1 MSIDFLGTF
10 PQSSVETG
18 TAGFCIGGVSVG
30 IVGSPRDIDFALV
43 PSLESFRDEA
53 PFPDISVRVDWLP
66 RLPAA
71 PAHELFDSGCTWRL
85 YEEEEAGFRFDFYI
99 AGLGRL
105 PYKALM
111 IDRRFCVAR
120 LRMSQEVTAGMTHSL
135 SPLAYPLDELLIM
148 HRLTQEKAI
157 ELHGCGIVRADGS
170 GNLFVGHS
178 GAGKSTTTRLWTA
191 REDVEVLSDD
201 RIIVRRD
208 EGRSEVETPCG
219 AANAGEGKG
228 ILRPRDCSASRNNH
242 LAQDDGARDDRARE
256 QLAETQV
263 PRVARDDKA
272 RKEVPCVTRD
282 DKTFRARDDKTFP
295 APDDRTFRS
304 AQDRDDK
311 GGGKKSGMRMY
322 GTPWH
327 GEAMYASPGSA
338 PLARIFVLQHGHGNV
353 LTQLSPSQAVAELFA
368 RSFVPFHRHE
378 YVDSALQFL
387 QELVDAV
394 PCYRYEFEP
403 NEGAVERILEFRD

>member
-1 MSIDFLGTF
+1 MSIDFPGTF

-30 IVGSPRDIDFALV
+30 IAGSPRDIDFALV

-71 PAHELFDSGCTWRL
+71 PARELFDSGCTWRL
-85 YEEEEAGFRFDFYI
+85 YEEEAGFRFDFYI

-111 IDRRFCVAR
+111 IDRRFCLAR
-120 LRMSQEVTAGMTHSL
+120 LQMSQEVTAGMTHSL

-157 ELHGCGIVRADGS
+157 ELHSCGIVRADGT

-208 EGRSEVETPCG
+208 ERSVEAC
-219 AANAGEGKG
+219 EGGSGDNEKQVPR
-228 ILRPRDCSASRNNH
+228 LRDCSASRSNPF
-242 LAQDDGARDDRARE
+242 A
-256 QLAETQV
+256 
-263 PRVARDDKA
+263 
-272 RKEVPCVTRD
+272 RD
-282 DKTFRARDDKTFP
+282 DKTFR
-295 APDDRTFRS
+295 S
-304 AQDRDDK
+304 AQAGDDK
-311 GGGKKSGMRMY
+311 GGGKSGMRMY

-338 PLARIFVLQHGHGNV
+338 PLTRIFILQHGHGNV